1 MTMTN
6 NWRDRA
12 GTVFECQKQPASGS
26 RGMVV
31 SNHPL
36 ASAAGAEMLAA
47 GGNAIDAAIATWFA
61 LTVVEP
67 MMVGIIGGGMAH
79 IRLAD
84 GSHRFI
90 DGQSTVPLAVRPDT
104 YRSKPGSAHDVFDT
118 VDNEN
123 LNGPKAVAV
132 PGSLKAWCETLQR
145 FGTMSLADVMQ
156 PSIKHASRGFATTPY
171 LHECI
176 VESAREMLKDKAI
189 SAIYLPGGTPLN
201 VGDRVVQSE
210 YAETLSTISRH
221 GDAPLYPGPRG
232 DSLVDYRKAHGGF
245 IAGEDLNSY
254 KTVERSPIR
263 ADYRG
268 WVILGPPPPAA
279 SGVHIAQM
287 LNILE
292 GYDIAK
298 KGFGTAETIHL
309 LAEVLKIAFAD
320 RAAASGDPDFVGV
333 PVERLTSK
341 DYANERRRAIDPAR
355 AQKWGA
361 GVAQLESAHTTHM
374 TAADA
379 MGNVVAT
386 TQTINN
392 LFGAKILIPGL
403 GAVPNNYMNLYD
415 PRPGHALSLA
425 PGKRVT
431 TSMSPMMALRDG
443 KLVYALG
450 LPGGKKIFP
459 SALQAL
465 INLIDHGMSL
475 QEAVEAPR
483 VWTEGNALEVEQA
496 VPDGVRVALT
506 SMGHRV
512 VATPTVA
519 GGMNAIQF
527 HDGGRLTGAAC
538 WRADGTPI
546 GLARGLAPAGVRF
559 RLAWFLTAD
568 CEEGG
573 RAAGL
578 PISIG
583 AGRPGAASCALRS
596 PLPDGNDACPS
607 ISQGK

>member
-1 MTMTN
+1 MGG
-6 NWRDRA
+6 NWRNHA
-12 GTVFECQKQPASGS
+12 GTGFDCQKRPASGS

-47 GGNAIDAAIATWFA
+47 GGNAIDAAIATLFT

-90 DGQSTVPLAVRPDT
+90 DGQSTVPLAVKPDT

-123 LNGPKAVAV
+123 LNGVRAVAT
-132 PGSLKAWCETLQR
+132 PGSLKAWCETLRR
-145 FGTMSLADVMQ
+145 FGTMALADVMQ
-156 PSIKHASRGFATTPY
+156 PAIKHASRGYAATPY

-176 VESAREMLKDKAI
+176 TDSANEMRKDKAI
-189 SAIYLPGGTPLN
+189 SAIYLPDGKPLEA
-201 VGDRVVQSE
+201 GERVVQAE
-210 YAETLSTISRH
+210 YAETLATIARH
-221 GDAPLYPGPRG
+221 GETALYQGALG
-232 DSLVDYRKAHGGF
+232 DILVDYMKAHGGF
-245 IAGEDLNSY
+245 ISRQDLTAY
-254 KTVERSPIR
+254 KTVERAPIA

-268 WVILGPPPPAA
+268 WRILGPPPPAA
-279 SGVHIAQM
+279 FGVHIAQM

-292 GYDIAK
+292 GYDVAAM
-298 KGFGTAETIHL
+298 GFGTSETIHH
-309 LAEVLKIAFAD
+309 LAEILKIAFAD
-320 RAAASGDPDFVGV
+320 RAAASGDPDFVNV

-341 DYANERRRAIDPAR
+341 QYAEERRRAIDSSR
-355 AQKWGA
+355 AQQWGA
-361 GVAQLESAHTTHM
+361 GVSQLESAHTTHM

-379 MGNVVAT
+379 FGNVVAT

-403 GAVPNNYMNLYD
+403 GTVPNNYMNLFD
-415 PRPGHALSLA
+415 PRPGQALSLA

-431 TSMSPMMALRDG
+431 TSMSPVMALRDG

-465 INLIDHGMSL
+465 LNLIDHGMSL

-483 VWTEGNALEVEQA
+483 IWTEGNALEVEQA
-496 VPDGVRVALT
+496 VPEAIRARLT

-512 VATPTVA
+512 VAMSTVA

-527 HDGGRLTGAAC
+527 HDDGSLTGAAC

-546 GLARGLAPAGVRF
+546 GLAGGLARSGVRF
-559 RLAWFLTAD
+559 GLA
-568 CEEGG
+568 
-573 RAAGL
+573 
-578 PISIG
+578 
-583 AGRPGAASCALRS
+583 
-596 PLPDGNDACPS
+596 
-607 ISQGK
+607 

>member
-1 MTMTN
+1 MTTG

-12 GTVFECQKQPASGS
+12 GTAFVCQKQPATGS

-47 GGNAIDAAIATWFA
+47 GGNAIDAAIATLFT

-79 IRLAD
+79 IRLSD

-90 DGQSTVPLAVRPDT
+90 DGQSTVPRAVRPDT

-118 VDNEN
+118 VDDEN

-132 PGSLKAWCETLQR
+132 PGSLKAWCETLHR

-156 PSIKHASRGFATTPY
+156 PAIKHASRGFAATPY

-176 VESAREMLKDKAI
+176 ADGAEEMLKDKAI
-189 SAIYLPGGTPLN
+189 SAIYLPHGKPLN
-201 VGDRVVQSE
+201 TGDRVVQSE
-210 YAETLSTISRH
+210 YAETLTTIARH
-221 GDAPLYPGPRG
+221 GEAALYHGPLG
-232 DSLVDYRKAHGGF
+232 DILVDYMKTHGGF
-245 IAGEDLNSY
+245 ITREDLNSY
-254 KTVERSPIR
+254 KTVERAPIR

-268 WVILGPPPPAA
+268 WQILGPPPPAA

-292 GYDIAK
+292 GYDVAAM
-298 KGFGTAETIHL
+298 GFGTSETIHL

-341 DYANERRRAIDPAR
+341 VYAGERRRAIDPRR
-355 AQKWGA
+355 AQKWSA

-431 TSMSPMMALRDG
+431 TSMSPMMALHNG

-465 INLIDHGMSL
+465 LNLIDHGMSL

-483 VWTEGNALEVEQA
+483 VWTEGNALEVELA
-496 VPDGVRVALT
+496 VPEPVRAALT
-506 SMGHRV
+506 SLGHKV
-512 VATPTVA
+512 LAVPTVA

-527 HDGGRLTGAAC
+527 LEDGSLRGAAC

-546 GLARGLAPAGVRF
+546 GLAGGLARAGVRF
-559 RLAWFLTAD
+559 GLA
-568 CEEGG
+568 
-573 RAAGL
+573 
-578 PISIG
+578 
-583 AGRPGAASCALRS
+583 
-596 PLPDGNDACPS
+596 
-607 ISQGK
+607 

>member
-1 MTMTN
+1 MGG
-6 NWRDRA
+6 NWRNHA
-12 GTVFECQKQPASGS
+12 GTGFDCQKRPASGS

-47 GGNAIDAAIATWFA
+47 GGNAIDAAIATLFA

-123 LNGPKAVAV
+123 LNGVRAVAT
-132 PGSLKAWCETLQR
+132 PGSLKAWCETLRR
-145 FGTMSLADVMQ
+145 FGTMALADVMQ
-156 PSIKHASRGFATTPY
+156 PAIKHASRGYAATPY

-176 VESAREMLKDKAI
+176 TDSANEMRKDKAI
-189 SAIYLPGGTPLN
+189 SAIYLPDGKPLEA
-201 VGDRVVQSE
+201 GERVVQAE
-210 YAETLSTISRH
+210 YAETLATIARH
-221 GDAPLYPGPRG
+221 GETALYQGALG
-232 DSLVDYRKAHGGF
+232 DILVDYMKAHGGF
-245 IAGEDLNSY
+245 ISRQDLTAY
-254 KTVERSPIR
+254 KTVERAPIA

-268 WVILGPPPPAA
+268 WRILGPPPPAA

-292 GYDIAK
+292 GYDVAAM
-298 KGFGTAETIHL
+298 GFGTSETIHH
-309 LAEVLKIAFAD
+309 LAEILKIAFAD
-320 RAAASGDPDFVGV
+320 RAAASGDPDFVNV

-341 DYANERRRAIDPAR
+341 QYAEERRRAIDSSR
-355 AQKWGA
+355 AQQWGA
-361 GVAQLESAHTTHM
+361 GVSQLESAHTTHM

-379 MGNVVAT
+379 FGNVVAT

-403 GAVPNNYMNLYD
+403 GTVPNNYMNLFD
-415 PRPGHALSLA
+415 PRPGQALSLA

-431 TSMSPMMALRDG
+431 TSMSPVMALRDG

-465 INLIDHGMSL
+465 LNLIDHGMSL

-483 VWTEGNALEVEQA
+483 IWTEGNALEVEQA
-496 VPDGVRVALT
+496 VPEAIRARLT

-512 VATPTVA
+512 VAMSTVA

-527 HDGGRLTGAAC
+527 HDDGSLTGAAC

-546 GLARGLAPAGVRF
+546 GLAGGLARSGVRF
-559 RLAWFLTAD
+559 GLA
-568 CEEGG
+568 
-573 RAAGL
+573 
-578 PISIG
+578 
-583 AGRPGAASCALRS
+583 
-596 PLPDGNDACPS
+596 
-607 ISQGK
+607 

>member
-1 MTMTN
+1 MSG

-12 GTVFECQKQPASGS
+12 STRFDCQKRPASGS

-47 GGNAIDAAIATWFA
+47 GGNAIDAAIATLFT

-90 DGQSTVPLAVRPDT
+90 DGQSTVPLVVKPDT

-123 LNGPKAVAV
+123 LNGAKAVAT
-132 PGSLKAWCETLQR
+132 PGSLKAWCETLRR
-145 FGTMSLADVMQ
+145 FGTMALADVMQ
-156 PSIKHASRGFATTPY
+156 PAIKHASRGYAATPY

-176 VESAREMLKDKAI
+176 ADSANEMRKDKAI
-189 SAIYLPGGTPLN
+189 SAIYLPDGKPLEA
-201 VGDRVVQSE
+201 GERVVQAE
-210 YAETLSTISRH
+210 YAETLATIARH
-221 GDAPLYPGPRG
+221 GEAALYQGALG
-232 DSLVDYRKAHGGF
+232 DVLVDYMKAHGGF
-245 IAGEDLNSY
+245 ITHQDLTAY
-254 KTVERSPIR
+254 KTVERAPIA

-268 WVILGPPPPAA
+268 WRIFGPPPPAA

-292 GYDIAK
+292 GYDVAAM
-298 KGFGTAETIHL
+298 GFGTSETIHH
-309 LAEVLKIAFAD
+309 LAEILKIAFAD
-320 RAAASGDPDFVGV
+320 RAAASGDPDFVNV
-333 PVERLTSK
+333 PVERLISK
-341 DYANERRRAIDPAR
+341 QYADERRRAIDSSR
-355 AQKWGA
+355 AQQWGA
-361 GVAQLESAHTTHM
+361 GVTQLESAHTTHM

-379 MGNVVAT
+379 FGNVVAT

-392 LFGAKILIPGL
+392 LFGAKILIPDL
-403 GAVPNNYMNLYD
+403 GTVPNNYMNLFD
-415 PRPGHALSLA
+415 PRPGHALSVA

-431 TSMSPMMALRDG
+431 TSMSPVMALRGG

-465 INLIDHGMSL
+465 LNLIDHGMSL

-496 VPDGVRVALT
+496 VPDDVRAKLT
-506 SMGHRV
+506 SMGHRL
-512 VATPTVA
+512 VAVPTVA

-527 HDGGRLTGAAC
+527 HDDGSLMGAAC

-546 GLARGLAPAGVRF
+546 GLAGGLARSGVRF
-559 RLAWFLTAD
+559 GLA
-568 CEEGG
+568 
-573 RAAGL
+573 
-578 PISIG
+578 
-583 AGRPGAASCALRS
+583 
-596 PLPDGNDACPS
+596 
-607 ISQGK
+607 

>member
-1 MTMTN
+1 MSG

-12 GTVFECQKQPASGS
+12 DTVFKCQKQSASGS

-47 GGNAIDAAIATWFA
+47 GGNAIDAAIATLFT

-90 DGQSTVPLAVRPDT
+90 DGQSTVPLAVRPDR

-118 VDNEN
+118 VGDEN

-145 FGTMSLADVMQ
+145 FGTMPLADVMA
-156 PSIKHASRGFATTPY
+156 PAIKHASRGFAATPY

-176 VESAREMLKDKAI
+176 ADGAAEMLQDKPI
-189 SAIYLPGGTPLN
+189 SAIYLPDGMPLKA
-201 VGDRVVQSE
+201 GDRVVQSE
-210 YAETLSTISRH
+210 YAETLAYIAH
-221 GDAPLYPGPRG
+221 YGEAALYQGPLGDI
-232 DSLVDYRKAHGGF
+232 LVDYFKAHGGF
-245 IAGEDLNSY
+245 VSREDLASY
-254 KTVERSPIR
+254 KTVERLPVR

-268 WVILGPPPPAA
+268 WEILGPPPPAA

-292 GYDIAK
+292 GYDIAAN
-298 KGFGTAETIHL
+298 GFGTAETIHQ

-320 RAAASGDPDFVGV
+320 RAAASGDPDFINV

-341 DYANERRRAIDPAR
+341 AYAKERRDAIDPAR

-361 GVAQLESAHTTHM
+361 GVSQPEGAHTTHM

-392 LFGAKILIPGL
+392 LFGAKILIPG
-403 GAVPNNYMNLYD
+403 P
-415 PRPGHALSLA
+415 
-425 PGKRVT
+425 
-431 TSMSPMMALRDG
+431 
-443 KLVYALG
+443 
-450 LPGGKKIFP
+450 
-459 SALQAL
+459 
-465 INLIDHGMSL
+465 
-475 QEAVEAPR
+475 
-483 VWTEGNALEVEQA
+483 
-496 VPDGVRVALT
+496 
-506 SMGHRV
+506 
-512 VATPTVA
+512 ATPCR
-519 GGMNAIQF
+519 F
-527 HDGGRLTGAAC
+527 S
-538 WRADGTPI
+538 
-546 GLARGLAPAGVRF
+546 PA
-559 RLAWFLTAD
+559 
-568 CEEGG
+568 
-573 RAAGL
+573 
-578 PISIG
+578 S
-583 AGRPGAASCALRS
+583 ASPPRCRR
-596 PLPDGNDACPS
+596 
-607 ISQGK
+607 

>member
-1 MTMTN
+1 MTG
-6 NWRDRA
+6 NWRDHTD
-12 GTVFECQKQPASGS
+12 TVFNCQKQPASGS

-47 GGNAIDAAIATWFA
+47 GGNAIDAAIATLFT

-118 VDNEN
+118 VGDEN

-145 FGTMSLADVMQ
+145 FGTMPLADVMA
-156 PSIKHASRGFATTPY
+156 PAIRHASRGFAATPY

-176 VESAREMLKDKAI
+176 ADGAAEMLRDKPI
-189 SAIYLPGGTPLN
+189 SAIYLPDGTPLKA
-201 VGDRVVQSE
+201 GDRVVQSE
-210 YAETLSTISRH
+210 YAETLTHIARH
-221 GDAPLYPGPRG
+221 GETALYQGPLG
-232 DSLVDYRKAHGGF
+232 DIFVDYMKAHGGF
-245 IAGEDLNSY
+245 VSREDLASY
-254 KTVERSPIR
+254 KTVERLPVR

-268 WVILGPPPPAA
+268 WEILGPPPPAA
-279 SGVHIAQM
+279 SGVHIVQM

-292 GYDIAK
+292 GYDIMG

-320 RAAASGDPDFVGV
+320 RAAASGDPDFINV

-341 DYANERRRAIDPAR
+341 AYAQERRDAIDPGR

-361 GVAQLESAHTTHM
+361 GVSQLEGAHTTHM

-403 GAVPNNYMNLYD
+403 GTVPNNYMNLYD

-443 KLVYALG
+443 RLVYALG
-450 LPGGKKIFP
+450 LPGGKRIFP

-465 INLIDHGMSL
+465 LNLIDHGMSL

-483 VWTEGNALEVEQA
+483 VWTEGNALEVEAA
-496 VPDGVRVALT
+496 VPEAVRNELR
-506 SMGHRV
+506 SMGHQVQV
-512 VATPTVA
+512 VPTVA

-527 HDGGRLTGAAC
+527 HEDGRLTGAAC

-546 GLARGLAPAGVRF
+546 GLAGGLARSGIRF
-559 RLAWFLTAD
+559 SLA
-568 CEEGG
+568 
-573 RAAGL
+573 
-578 PISIG
+578 
-583 AGRPGAASCALRS
+583 
-596 PLPDGNDACPS
+596 
-607 ISQGK
+607 

>member
-1 MTMTN
+1 MSG

-12 GTVFECQKQPASGS
+12 ATTFQCQKQQAVGS

-47 GGNAIDAAIATWFA
+47 GGNAIDAAIATLFT

-90 DGQSTVPLAVRPDT
+90 DGQSTVPSVVRPDT
-104 YRSKPGSAHDVFDT
+104 YTSKPGSAHDVFDT
-118 VDNEN
+118 TGDEN

-145 FGTMSLADVMQ
+145 FGTMNLADVMQ
-156 PSIKHASRGFATTPY
+156 PAIKHASRGYAATPY

-176 VESAREMLKDKAI
+176 TDGAEEMLKDKAI
-189 SAIYLPGGTPLN
+189 SAIYLPNGLPLQA
-201 VGDRVVQSE
+201 GERVVQSE
-210 YAETLSTISRH
+210 YAETLKHIAQH
-221 GDAPLYPGPRG
+221 GEAALYQGPLG
-232 DSLVDYRKAHGGF
+232 DILVDYMKANGGF
-245 IAGEDLNSY
+245 ITRQDLTSY
-254 KTVERSPIR
+254 KTVERQPIR

-268 WVILGPPPPAA
+268 WEILGPPPPAA

-292 GYDIAK
+292 GYDIEK
-298 KGFGTAETIHL
+298 LGFGSAETIHY

-320 RAAASGDPDFVGV
+320 RAAASGDPDFINV

-341 DYANERRRAIDPAR
+341 AYADERRRAIDSGR
-355 AQKWGA
+355 AQAWGA
-361 GVAQLESAHTTHM
+361 GIAQLESAHTTHM

-379 MGNVVAT
+379 FGNVVAT

-403 GAVPNNYMNLYD
+403 GTVPNNYMNLYD

-450 LPGGKKIFP
+450 LPGGKRIFP
-459 SALQAL
+459 SAMQAL
-465 INLIDHGMSL
+465 VNLIDHGMSL

-483 VWTEGNALEVEQA
+483 VWTEGNALEVELT
-496 VPDGVRVALT
+496 VPDGVRAKLT
-506 SMGHRV
+506 AMGHKV
-512 VATPTVA
+512 LAVPTVA
-519 GGMNAIQF
+519 GGMNGIQF
-527 HDGGRLTGAAC
+527 HDDGRMSGAAC
-538 WRADGTPI
+538 WRADGTPVAI
-546 GLARGLAPAGVRF
+546 AGGLARAGVRF
-559 RLAWFLTAD
+559 GLA
-568 CEEGG
+568 
-573 RAAGL
+573 
-578 PISIG
+578 
-583 AGRPGAASCALRS
+583 
-596 PLPDGNDACPS
+596 
-607 ISQGK
+607 

>member
-1 MTMTN
+1 MTN

-12 GTVFECQKQPASGS
+12 GTVFDCQKQPASGS

-36 ASAAGAEMLAA
+36 ASVAGAEMLAA
-47 GGNAIDAAIATWFA
+47 GGNAIDAAIATLFA

-79 IRLAD
+79 IRLSD

-90 DGQSTVPLAVRPDT
+90 DGQSTVPLAVKPDT

-118 VDNEN
+118 VGDEN
-123 LNGPKAVAV
+123 LTGPKAVAV
-132 PGSLKAWCETLQR
+132 PGSLKAWCETQQR

-156 PSIKHASRGFATTPY
+156 PAIRHASRGFLATPY

-176 VESAREMLKDKAI
+176 VDGAREMLKDKPI
-189 SAIYLPGGTPLN
+189 SAIYLPDGKPLN
-201 VGDRVVQSE
+201 AGDRVVQAE
-210 YAETLSTISRH
+210 YAETLTYISRH
-221 GDAPLYPGPRG
+221 GAAALYHGPLG
-232 DSLVDYRKAHGGF
+232 DVLVDYMKARSGF
-245 IAGEDLNSY
+245 ITREDLTSY
-254 KTVERSPIR
+254 KTVERAPIR

-268 WVILGPPPPAA
+268 WEILGPPPPAA

-292 GYDIAK
+292 GYDIAAT
-298 KGFGTAETIHL
+298 GFGTAETIHH

-333 PVERLTSK
+333 PVERLISK
-341 DYANERRRAIDPAR
+341 DYASERRRAIDPGR

-361 GVAQLESAHTTHM
+361 GVAQLEGAHTTHM

-392 LFGAKILIPGL
+392 LFGAKFLIPGL
-403 GAVPNNYMNLYD
+403 GTVPNNYMNLYD
-415 PRPGHALSLA
+415 PRPGQALSLA
-425 PGKRVT
+425 PGKRVI
-431 TSMSPMMALRDG
+431 TSMSPMMALRHG

-465 INLIDHGMSL
+465 LNLIDHGMSL

-483 VWTEGNALEVEQA
+483 IWTEGNALEVEQA
-496 VPDGVRVALT
+496 VPDGVRAALT
-506 SMGHRV
+506 SMGHSV
-512 VATPTVA
+512 VAVPTVA
-519 GGMNAIQF
+519 GGMNGIQF
-527 HDGGRLTGAAC
+527 HDDGTLTGAAC
-538 WRADGTPI
+538 WRADGTPVALAG
-546 GLARGLAPAGVRF
+546 GLARAGVRF
-559 RLAWFLTAD
+559 GLA
-568 CEEGG
+568 
-573 RAAGL
+573 
-578 PISIG
+578 
-583 AGRPGAASCALRS
+583 
-596 PLPDGNDACPS
+596 
-607 ISQGK
+607 

>member
-1 MTMTN
+1 MTG
-6 NWRDRA
+6 NWRDSTD
-12 GTVFECQKQPASGS
+12 TVFHCRKQPASGS

-47 GGNAIDAAIATWFA
+47 GGNAIDAAIATLFT

-84 GSHRFI
+84 RSHRFI

-118 VDNEN
+118 VGDEN

-145 FGTMSLADVMQ
+145 FGTMPLADVMA
-156 PSIKHASRGFATTPY
+156 PAIKHASRGFAATPY

-176 VESAREMLKDKAI
+176 ADGAAEMLKDKPI
-189 SAIYLPGGTPLN
+189 SAIYLPNGLPLKA
-201 VGDRVVQSE
+201 GDRVVQSE
-210 YAETLSTISRH
+210 YAETLAHIARH
-221 GDAPLYPGPRG
+221 GEAALYHGALG
-232 DSLVDYRKAHGGF
+232 DIFVDYMKAHDGF
-245 IAGEDLNSY
+245 VSREDLASY
-254 KTVERSPIR
+254 KTVERLPVR

-268 WVILGPPPPAA
+268 WEILGPPPPAA

-292 GYDIAK
+292 GYDLAGN
-298 KGFGTAETIHL
+298 GFGTPQTIHL

-320 RAAASGDPDFVGV
+320 RAAASGDPDFINV
-333 PVERLTSK
+333 PVELLTSK
-341 DYANERRRAIDPAR
+341 AYAKERRDAIDPGR

-361 GVAQLESAHTTHM
+361 GVSQPEGAHTTHM

-403 GAVPNNYMNLYD
+403 GTVPNNYMNLYD
-415 PRPGHALSLA
+415 PRPGHALSLQ

-443 KLVYALG
+443 RLVYALG
-450 LPGGKKIFP
+450 LPGGKRIFP

-465 INLIDHGMSL
+465 LNLIDHGMSL

-483 VWTEGNALEVEQA
+483 IWTEGNALEVEATVPEA
-496 VPDGVRVALT
+496 VRNQLR
-506 SMGHRV
+506 SMGHQV
-512 VATPTVA
+512 QAVPTVA

-527 HDGGRLTGAAC
+527 HEDGRLTGAAC

-546 GLARGLAPAGVRF
+546 GLAGGLARAGVRF
-559 RLAWFLTAD
+559 GLA
-568 CEEGG
+568 
-573 RAAGL
+573 
-578 PISIG
+578 
-583 AGRPGAASCALRS
+583 
-596 PLPDGNDACPS
+596 
-607 ISQGK
+607 

>member
-1 MTMTN
+1 MTN

-12 GTVFECQKQPASGS
+12 GTVFDCQKQPASGS

-36 ASAAGAEMLAA
+36 ASVAGAEMLAA
-47 GGNAIDAAIATWFA
+47 GGNAIDAAIATLFA

-79 IRLAD
+79 IRLSD

-90 DGQSTVPLAVRPDT
+90 DGQSTVPLAVKPDT

-118 VDNEN
+118 VGDEN
-123 LNGPKAVAV
+123 LTGPKAVAV
-132 PGSLKAWCETLQR
+132 PGSLKAWCETQQR

-156 PSIKHASRGFATTPY
+156 PAIRHASRGFLATPY

-176 VESAREMLKDKAI
+176 VDGAREMLKDKPI
-189 SAIYLPGGTPLN
+189 SAIYLPDGKPLN
-201 VGDRVVQSE
+201 AGDRVVQAE
-210 YAETLSTISRH
+210 YAETLTYISRH
-221 GDAPLYPGPRG
+221 GAAALYHGPLG
-232 DSLVDYRKAHGGF
+232 DVLVDYMKARSGF
-245 IAGEDLNSY
+245 ITREDLTSY
-254 KTVERSPIR
+254 KTVERAPIR

-268 WVILGPPPPAA
+268 WEIHGPPPPAA

-292 GYDIAK
+292 GYDIAAT
-298 KGFGTAETIHL
+298 GFGTAETIHH

-333 PVERLTSK
+333 PVERLISK
-341 DYANERRRAIDPAR
+341 DYASERRRAIDPGR

-361 GVAQLESAHTTHM
+361 GVAQLEGAHTTHM

-392 LFGAKILIPGL
+392 LFGAKFLIPGL
-403 GAVPNNYMNLYD
+403 GTVPNNYMNLYD
-415 PRPGHALSLA
+415 PRPGQALSLA
-425 PGKRVT
+425 PGKRVI
-431 TSMSPMMALRDG
+431 TSMSPMMALRHG

-465 INLIDHGMSL
+465 LNLIDHGMSL

-483 VWTEGNALEVEQA
+483 IWTEGNALEVEQA
-496 VPDGVRVALT
+496 VPDGVRAALT
-506 SMGHRV
+506 SMGHSV
-512 VATPTVA
+512 VAVPTVA
-519 GGMNAIQF
+519 GGMNGIQF
-527 HDGGRLTGAAC
+527 HDDGTLTGAAC
-538 WRADGTPI
+538 WRADGTPVALAG
-546 GLARGLAPAGVRF
+546 GLARAGVRF
-559 RLAWFLTAD
+559 GLA
-568 CEEGG
+568 
-573 RAAGL
+573 
-578 PISIG
+578 
-583 AGRPGAASCALRS
+583 
-596 PLPDGNDACPS
+596 
-607 ISQGK
+607 

>member
-1 MTMTN
+1 MTG
-6 NWRDRA
+6 NWRDRTA
-12 GTVFECQKQPASGS
+12 TTFVCQKQPASGS

-47 GGNAIDAAIATWFA
+47 GGNAIDAAIATLFA

-90 DGQSTVPLAVRPDT
+90 DGQSKVPLAVRPDS
-104 YRSKPGSAHDVFDT
+104 YRSKPGAAHDVFDT
-118 VDNEN
+118 VDDEN

-132 PGSLKAWCETLQR
+132 PGSLKAWCETLHR
-145 FGTMSLADVMQ
+145 FGTMDLADVMQ
-156 PSIKHASRGFATTPY
+156 PAIKHASRGFAATPY

-176 VESAREMLKDKAI
+176 VDGANEMRKDGAI
-189 SAIYLPGGTPLN
+189 SAIYLPDGKPLN
-201 VGDRVVQSE
+201 AGDRVVQSE
-210 YAETLSTISRH
+210 YAETLTYIARH
-221 GDAPLYPGPRG
+221 GEAALYRGPLG
-232 DSLVDYRKAHGGF
+232 DVLVDYMKTHGGF
-245 IAGEDLNSY
+245 VTREDLTSY
-254 KTVERSPIR
+254 KTVERSPVR

-268 WVILGPPPPAA
+268 WQILGPPPPAA

-292 GYDIAK
+292 GYDIKA

-341 DYANERRRAIDPAR
+341 DYASERRRAIDPGR
-355 AQKWGA
+355 AQKWRA
-361 GVAQLESAHTTHM
+361 GVAQLEGAHTTHM

-392 LFGAKILIPGL
+392 LFGAKFLIPGL
-403 GAVPNNYMNLYD
+403 GTVPNNYMNLYD

-465 INLIDHGMSL
+465 LNLIDHGMSL

-483 VWTEGNALEVEQA
+483 VWTEGNSLEVELA
-496 VPDGVRVALT
+496 VPEAVRKELI
-506 SMGHRV
+506 SMGHQV
-512 VATPTVA
+512 VAVPTVA

-527 HDGGRLTGAAC
+527 GDDGSLLGAAC
-538 WRADGTPI
+538 WRADGTPVGLAG
-546 GLARGLAPAGVRF
+546 GLARAGVRF
-559 RLAWFLTAD
+559 GLA
-568 CEEGG
+568 
-573 RAAGL
+573 
-578 PISIG
+578 
-583 AGRPGAASCALRS
+583 
-596 PLPDGNDACPS
+596 
-607 ISQGK
+607 

>member
-1 MTMTN
+1 MSMMSGH
-6 NWRDRA
+6 WRDRTD
-12 GTVFECQKQPASGS
+12 TVFACQKRPASGS

-36 ASAAGAEMLAA
+36 ASSAGAEMLAA
-47 GGNAIDAAIATWFA
+47 GGNAIDAAIATLFT

-67 MMVGIIGGGMAH
+67 MMIGIIGGGMAH

-90 DGQSTVPLAVRPDT
+90 DGQSTVPSAVAPDT

-118 VDNEN
+118 VEDEN
-123 LNGPKAVAV
+123 LTGPKAVAV
-132 PGSLKAWCETLQR
+132 PGSLKAWCETLRR
-145 FGTMSLADVMQ
+145 FGTMSLAEVMQ
-156 PSIKHASRGFATTPY
+156 PAIKHAARGYVATPY

-176 VESAREMLKDKAI
+176 SDAAREMVKDKAI
-189 SAIYLPGGTPLN
+189 SAIFLPTGEPLKA
-201 VGDRVVQSE
+201 GERVVQAE
-210 YAETLSTISRH
+210 YAETLAYISQH
-221 GDAPLYPGPRG
+221 GEAALYGGPLG
-232 DSLVDYRKAHGGF
+232 DILVDYMKAHGGF
-245 IAGEDLNSY
+245 VRKDDLAAY
-254 KTVERSPIR
+254 RTVERAPIR

-268 WVILGPPPPAA
+268 WQIVGPPPPAA

-292 GYDIAK
+292 GYDLTTS
-298 KGFGTAETIHL
+298 GFGTAETVHL

-320 RAAASGDPDFVGV
+320 RAAASGDPDYVNV

-341 DYANERRRAIDPAR
+341 DYARERRGAIDLAR
-355 AQKWGA
+355 AQAWGA
-361 GVAQLESAHTTHM
+361 GVEQLEGADTTHM

-379 MGNVVAT
+379 FGNVVAS

-392 LFGAKILIPGL
+392 LFGAKFLVPGL
-403 GAVPNNYMNLYD
+403 GVIPNNYMNLFD

-450 LPGGKKIFP
+450 LPGGKRIFP
-459 SALQAL
+459 SAMQAL

-483 VWTEGNALEVEQA
+483 VWTEGNALEVERA
-496 VPDGVRVALT
+496 VPESVRARLR
-506 SMGHRV
+506 SMGHHV
-512 VATPTVA
+512 VEMATVG

-527 HDGGRLTGAAC
+527 MEDGSLSGAAC

-546 GLARGLAPAGVRF
+546 GMAGGLAKPGVRF
-559 RLAWFLTAD
+559 
-568 CEEGG
+568 
-573 RAAGL
+573 
-578 PISIG
+578 I
-583 AGRPGAASCALRS
+583 LR
-596 PLPDGNDACPS
+596 
-607 ISQGK
+607 

>member
-1 MTMTN
+1 MTAYGAYDYSGRILPEKYGGQMQSLPKVLEGETAMTT
-6 NWRDRA
+6 NWRDRT

-36 ASAAGAEMLAA
+36 ASSAGAEMLAT
-47 GGNAIDAAIATWFA
+47 GGNAIDAAIATLFT

-79 IRLAD
+79 VRLAD

-118 VDNEN
+118 VDDEN

-145 FGTMSLADVMQ
+145 FGTMPLAEIMQ
-156 PSIKHASRGFATTPY
+156 PAIRHASRGFAATPY

-176 VESAREMLKDKAI
+176 VDGAREMRKDKAI
-189 SAIYLPGGTPLN
+189 SAIYLPNGAPLKA
-201 VGDRVVQSE
+201 GDRVVQPE
-210 YAETLSTISRH
+210 YAETLTYISRH
-221 GDAPLYPGPRG
+221 GEAALYHGPLG
-232 DSLVDYRKAHGGF
+232 DILVDYLKAHGGF
-245 IAGEDLNSY
+245 ISREDLTSY

-292 GYDIAK
+292 GYDMTAL
-298 KGFGTAETIHL
+298 GFGTAETIHL

-320 RAAASGDPDFVGV
+320 RAAASGDPEFINV

-341 DYANERRRAIDPAR
+341 NYAQERRDAIDPRR
-355 AQKWGA
+355 AQTWGA
-361 GVAQLESAHTTHM
+361 GVAQLEGAHTTHM

-403 GAVPNNYMNLYD
+403 GTVPNNYMNLYD
-415 PRPGHALSLA
+415 PRPGHALSLQ

-431 TSMSPMMALRDG
+431 TSMSPVMALRHG
-443 KLVYALG
+443 RLVYALG
-450 LPGGKKIFP
+450 LPGGKRIFP

-465 INLIDHGMSL
+465 LNLIDHGMSL

-483 VWTEGNALEVEQA
+483 VWAEGNALEVEQA
-496 VPDGVRVALT
+496 VPDGVRASLT
-506 SMGHRV
+506 SMGHNV
-512 VATPTVA
+512 LAVPTVA

-527 HDGGRLTGAAC
+527 HDDGSLTGAAC

-546 GLARGLAPAGVRF
+546 GLAGGLARAGIRF
-559 RLAWFLTAD
+559 GLA
-568 CEEGG
+568 
-573 RAAGL
+573 
-578 PISIG
+578 
-583 AGRPGAASCALRS
+583 
-596 PLPDGNDACPS
+596 
-607 ISQGK
+607 

>member
-1 MTMTN
+1 MTS

-12 GTVFECQKQPASGS
+12 GTVFNCQKQLASGS

-47 GGNAIDAAIATWFA
+47 GGNAIDAAIATLFT

-90 DGQSTVPLAVRPDT
+90 DGQSTVPLAVQPDI

-132 PGSLKAWCETLQR
+132 PGSLKAWCETLRR

-156 PSIKHASRGFATTPY
+156 PAIKHASRGYAATPY

-176 VESAREMLKDKAI
+176 ADSAEEMLKDRPIA
-189 SAIYLPGGTPLN
+189 AIYLPDGKPLSA
-201 VGDRVVQSE
+201 GARVVQSE
-210 YAETLSTISRH
+210 YAETLKYISQH
-221 GDAPLYPGPRG
+221 GEAALYSGPLG
-232 DSLVDYRKAHGGF
+232 DVLVDYMKAHGGF
-245 IAGEDLNSY
+245 ITRRDLTSY
-254 KTVERSPIR
+254 KTVERAPIR

-268 WVILGPPPPAA
+268 WEILGPPPPAA

-292 GYDIAK
+292 GYDIAA

-341 DYANERRRAIDPAR
+341 EYAGERRAAIDVAR
-355 AQKWGA
+355 AQQWGA
-361 GVAQLESAHTTHM
+361 GVTQLESAHTTHM

-403 GAVPNNYMNLYD
+403 GTVPNNYMNLYD

-431 TSMSPMMALRDG
+431 TSMSPMMALRNG
-443 KLVYALG
+443 KLAYALG
-450 LPGGKKIFP
+450 LPGGKRIFP

-483 VWTEGNALEVEQA
+483 VWTEGNALEVEFA
-496 VPDGVRVALT
+496 VPEAVRAKLT
-506 SMGHRV
+506 SWGHK
-512 VATPTVA
+512 VAPVPTVA

-527 HDGGRLTGAAC
+527 HDDGTLTGAAC

-546 GLARGLAPAGVRF
+546 GLAGGLARAGVRF
-559 RLAWFLTAD
+559 
-568 CEEGG
+568 
-573 RAAGL
+573 GL
-578 PISIG
+578 E
-583 AGRPGAASCALRS
+583 
-596 PLPDGNDACPS
+596 
-607 ISQGK
+607 